1 MWFPKRWLTNDKGLA
16 RDLNHVIFW
25 NHVVVTCVP
34 FTCIGWP
41 QMTWF
46 FELQIFGGFQNLI
59 DWCQI
64 VPDFIPGA
72 IFGKNVEKIIKSHV
86 PETGIRPKD
95 EEKHEND
102 ANSEVDFRMSRLF
115 RFIPFIRLQGHVRS
129 REPLLTLFHVIDV
142 GFNFGNVQFLHFWEK
157 SLKMK
162 LKNYKTELNSLRRGL
177 IRSRTFKTPKMDLF
191 GSFETIRVCSKNSG
205 NSKNLEIG
213 KIIQNDSMRLAN
225 SSLFFMV
232 KYTRGSSHL
241 SSKYK
246 KYLTEVGFEPTPP
259 KRLEP

>member
-1 MWFPKRWLTNDKGLA
+1 MFRKRESAPKMKKNMKMM
-16 RDLNHVIFW
+16 
-25 NHVVVTCVP
+25 P
-34 FTCIGWP
+34 
-41 QMTWF
+41 
-46 FELQIFGGFQNLI
+46 
-59 DWCQI
+59 
-64 VPDFIPGA
+64 IP
-72 IFGKNVEKIIKSHV
+72 
-86 PETGIRPKD
+86 
-95 EEKHEND
+95 
-102 ANSEVDFRMSRLF
+102 VDFRMSRLF

-225 SSLFFMV
+225 SSLFSMV
-232 KYTRGSSHL
+232 KYTRGSKQPGCCNHL
-241 SSKYK
+241 SLKYK

>member
-1 MWFPKRWLTNDKGLA
+1 MRVIYLHWLTPNDL
-16 RDLNHVIFW
+16 IFW
-25 NHVVVTCVP
+25 TTDFWWLSEFDRLMPNRT
-34 FTCIGWP
+34 
-41 QMTWF
+41 
-46 FELQIFGGFQNLI
+46 GFYSRCYFWQ
-59 DWCQI
+59 
-64 VPDFIPGA
+64 
-72 IFGKNVEKIIKSHV
+72 KYKKKIIKSHV

-205 NSKNLEIG
+205 NSKNFEIG

-232 KYTRGSSHL
+232 KYTRGS
-241 SSKYK
+241 KQP
-246 KYLTEVGFEPTPP
+246 FEF
-259 KRLEP
+259 KI

>member
-1 MWFPKRWLTNDKGLA
+1 MFRKRESAPKMKKNMKLM
-16 RDLNHVIFW
+16 
-25 NHVVVTCVP
+25 P
-34 FTCIGWP
+34 
-41 QMTWF
+41 
-46 FELQIFGGFQNLI
+46 
-59 DWCQI
+59 
-64 VPDFIPGA
+64 IP
-72 IFGKNVEKIIKSHV
+72 
-86 PETGIRPKD
+86 
-95 EEKHEND
+95 
-102 ANSEVDFRMSRLF
+102 VDFRMSRLF

-225 SSLFFMV
+225 SSLFSMV
-232 KYTRGSSHL
+232 KYTRGSKQPGCCNHL
-241 SSKYK
+241 SLKYK

>member
-1 MWFPKRWLTNDKGLA
+1 MFRKRESAPKMKKNMKMM
-16 RDLNHVIFW
+16 
-25 NHVVVTCVP
+25 P
-34 FTCIGWP
+34 
-41 QMTWF
+41 
-46 FELQIFGGFQNLI
+46 
-59 DWCQI
+59 
-64 VPDFIPGA
+64 IP
-72 IFGKNVEKIIKSHV
+72 
-86 PETGIRPKD
+86 
-95 EEKHEND
+95 
-102 ANSEVDFRMSRLF
+102 VDFRMSRLF

-191 GSFETIRVCSKNSG
+191 GLFETIRVCSKNSG

-225 SSLFFMV
+225 SSLF
-232 KYTRGSSHL
+232 SWL
-241 SSKYK
+241 SILEEASNLVAATIWVWNIKNIWLK
-246 KYLTEVGFEPTPP
+246 WDSNPRPRRDWSLNPTP
-259 KRLEP
+259 